1 MNRTV
6 DISNNEKQ
14 YVLQGLS
21 HGIRVDGRLLNT
33 SRTPEVWIAP
43 NEYGYVEVHWGG
55 TYVSCR
61 VSSEVVVPFED
72 RPFEGMFVINSEI
85 SSQASAMFDNSK
97 SGVDEVLITR
107 MVEKAVRRSNALD
120 LESLCI
126 VAGKKVWSITVDVN
140 FLNYDGNFIDV
151 TCFAVMLALLHYR
164 KPDVL
169 IEAGGDKII
178 VHLVDERQPVPLS
191 VLHIPI
197 CLTYL
202 FYNLGDI
209 ETNIKGEG
217 ADSEEVSVLDA
228 CLTEELV
235 RDGFL
240 VITLNKNREIIQIS
254 KNGGLP
260 IDALNLMRI
269 SKELMEWVDK
279 LTDLIKTTLASDEKE
294 RYDRLNL
301 KLLEVG
307 ASR

>member
-6 DISNNEKQ
+6 EISNNERQ
-14 YVLQGLS
+14 YVLQGLAN
-21 HGIRVDGRLLNT
+21 GIRTDGRSLDT
-33 SRTPEVWIAP
+33 SRMPEVWIEP
-43 NEYGYVEVHWGG
+43 NEYGYVEVKWGK

-61 VSSEVVVPFED
+61 VSSEVVAPFED
-72 RPFEGMFVINSEI
+72 RPFEGLFVINSEI

-107 MVEKAVRRSNALD
+107 MIEKAVRRSNALD

-151 TCFAVMLALLHYR
+151 TCFAVMIALQHYK

-169 IEAGGDKII
+169 VEAGGDKII

-191 VLHIPI
+191 ILHVPI

-209 ETNIKGEG
+209 ESNIKGEG
-217 ADSEEVSVLDA
+217 TESQEVSVLDA
-228 CLTEELV
+228 SLTEELV

-260 IDALNLMRI
+260 IDALNLMRL

-279 LTDLIKTTLASDEKE
+279 LTEVMKTTLVADEKE
-294 RYDRLNL
+294 RYDRLHL

-307 ASR
+307 ANR